1 MKTIKMKLFAA
12 GLAMAVAATPAFAA
26 TEAAAPAAAA
36 PSSAAAAAP
45 ALAYG
50 FVDLGHIMAATNVA
64 KQAND
69 ELSAKKKEIT
79 AEFGKKGDALK
90 AQIDSL
96 MQQKSTMA
104 QADFEKKMIDLQK
117 KGQDLQ
123 RAFEDRKRGFDIVM
137 SKTIKQIQDQA
148 GDIVQQVAQEKGYA
162 AVFTREAVFIGA
174 RNLDITDEVIDRM
187 NKSGKKVSIDWSAAT
202 TAASAPAKSSKK

>member
-1 MKTIKMKLFAA
+1 MKTIKTTILAA
-12 GLAMAVAATPAFAA
+12 GMALVAAATPALA
-26 TEAAAPAAAA
+26 TTTPAAAPVAATTPTTAT
-36 PSSAAAAAP
+36 P

-50 FVDLGHIMAATNVA
+50 FVDLAHIMGATSVA

-90 AQIDSL
+90 AQIDQL

-123 RAFEDRKRGFDIVM
+123 RAFEERKRGFDIVM

-174 RNLDITDEVIDRM
+174 RNLDITDEVIERM
-187 NKSGKKVSIDWSAAT
+187 NKSGKKISIDWSAAN
-202 TAASAPAKSSKK
+202 ASGAPAKSSAKK